1 MKVNNKPA
9 LEVKAVDYE
18 YVTKNMGIYKC
29 KPSGNTFLI
38 NIGNGC
44 TLYYSVDD
52 EVLEPA
58 DYDAWYKTEFI
69 PLPNATLIFDV
80 KE

>member
-9 LEVKAVDYE
+9 VEVKAANYK
-18 YVTKNMGIYKC
+18 YVTENMGIYKN
-29 KPSGNTFLI
+29 KVDGSIFLI
-38 NIGNGC
+38 TIGNGH

-80 KE
+80 RE